1 VSKGLESGAKTV
13 AVPDMPG
20 RKVEESISL
29 GRLIRTGYSAVIGS
43 DVIRA
48 SGASSI
54 ATFSFIPTWVISSSV
69 CAVSHYFWI
78 NDKKF
83 ASVTNGL
90 TPWTSSSLNTLSA
103 HHFLRLLA
111 VRELHSGR
119 TFQVTCPG
127 EHFLPLS

>member
-1 VSKGLESGAKTV
+1 VPRINGRAPSSAEFRHVDRFRIRELLQRLLIVAAGIRIMSGR
-13 AVPDMPG
+13 D
-20 RKVEESISL
+20 S
-29 GRLIRTGYSAVIGS
+29 
-43 DVIRA
+43 
-48 SGASSI
+48 ASSI
-54 ATFSFIPTWVISSSV
+54 ASFSFIPTWVISSSV
-69 CAVSHYFWI
+69 CAVSRYFWI